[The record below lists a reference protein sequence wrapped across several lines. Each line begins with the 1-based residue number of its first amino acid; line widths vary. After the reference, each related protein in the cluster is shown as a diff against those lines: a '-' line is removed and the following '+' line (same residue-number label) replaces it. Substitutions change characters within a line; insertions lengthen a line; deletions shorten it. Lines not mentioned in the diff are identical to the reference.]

1 LVVSAGPKRAARAR
15 TLLFIHNQ
23 PEGEFVMPQ
32 YRSARAGRHAPS
44 GFTLIEL
51 LVVIAIIAILAAI
64 LFPVFAQAREKA
76 RGTSCLSNLKQIG
89 TAVTQYVQDYDETY
103 PLAYSRSIGLGWQT
117 VYLTYVP
124 AGWAFGVNAGYWR
137 DLSVWSNSTQPYL
150 KNYGVLTCPS
160 AEEVVLEG
168 TPPVLVGGPGQP
180 ATVTYTFNGE
190 MSSVPENLITN
201 PASVPAMWEGSG
213 KAGFKGF
220 SHNTTALYCPDGA
233 SPCTYMPVS
242 PTNSCTGANGDFS
255 QAITWGDG
263 DRVQL
268 GSQWIHTQG
277 SNFVYADGHAKWVR
291 MGSAIAPA
299 TNSGPSILT
308 DPWIQYDAQG
318 FALTTAPGGV
328 FTYSAYS
335 DGCHSLVLA
344 PDRPF

>member
-1 LVVSAGPKRAARAR
+1 
-15 TLLFIHNQ
+15 
-23 PEGEFVMPQ
+23 MPQ
-32 YRSARAGRHAPS
+32 YRTARAVRRAPS

-76 RGTSCLSNLKQIG
+76 RSTSCLSNLKQIG

-103 PLAYSRSIGLGWQT
+103 PLAYSRSVGLGWQT
-117 VYLTYVP
+117 NYLTYVP

-160 AEEVVLEG
+160 AEEVELAG

-180 ATVTYTFNGE
+180 VNVTYTLNAE
-190 MSSVPENLITN
+190 MSSIPENLITN

-220 SHNTTALYCPDGA
+220 SHNSTALYCPVGTE
-233 SPCTYMPVS
+233 PCTYVPVT
-242 PTNSCTGANGDFS
+242 PANSCTGANGDFTQS
-255 QAITWGDG
+255 IIWGSG
-263 DRVQL
+263 NRAQQ
-268 GSQWIHTQG
+268 GTHWIHTQG
-277 SNFVYADGHAKWVR
+277 GNFVYADGHAKWVR
-291 MGSAIAPA
+291 LGTAIAPA
-299 TNSGPSILT
+299 TNNGPSVLT
-308 DPWIQYDAQG
+308 DPWRQYDDQG
-318 FALTTAPGGV
+318 YAIAHDDGAV
-328 FTYSAYS
+328 NYSAYS
-335 DGCHSLVLA
+335 DGCHSLVLG